1 MEGCAVTSASGT
13 RALELLVPLLFIKN
27 AFDTRVSFS
36 LSRSPS
42 SCSPSWFISPV
53 RTPVSLLLYRC
64 AINIATT
71 MAVRLFFHAALKECA
86 APFCFS
92 RCRSNRVIKFHPLRI
107 YFRSRPNYE
116 KEGERGWLCKAR
128 SLILVYI
135 MRPDSERPR
144 EPANFTGQP
153 VKYRKSSY
161 KMATTNAPCSVTSF
175 EIAATIYTVVS
186 KRDIRSRLI
195 DQNFIHIHAK
205 FRCKYTNG

>member
-1 MEGCAVTSASGT
+1 MEGCAVTSATGT
-13 RALELLVPLLFIKN
+13 RPLELLVPLLFIKN

-36 LSRSPS
+36 LSRSLS
-42 SCSPSWFISPV
+42 SYSPSWFISPV

-71 MAVRLFFHAALKECA
+71 MAVRLFFFTRLWKSVPHLFAFHAVALTALLNFTPCEFVFA
-86 APFCFS
+86 
-92 RCRSNRVIKFHPLRI
+92 RVRTMRKRWG
-107 YFRSRPNYE
+107 
-116 KEGERGWLCKAR
+116 EGDERGWVCKAR

-161 KMATTNAPCSVTSF
+161 KMATTNVMPRHVLWLHSKLLQRYTLSF
-175 EIAATIYTVVS
+175 RIAIF
-186 KRDIRSRLI
+186 
-195 DQNFIHIHAK
+195 DQD
-205 FRCKYTNG
+205 